1 MEELVRALEER
12 IRSFV
17 QQFGELKLS
26 NQTLE
31 ENKGF
36 LIRQN
41 NELQQRHQNVA
52 EQIETMVARLKSI
65 EGLS

>member
-31 ENKGF
+31 KNKGL

-41 NELQQRHQNVA
+41 HELQQRHQHVA